1 MTSDPLAI
9 IVAELDRFE
18 IPYMLA
24 GSFASTF
31 YGDPRTTHDI
41 DMVVAP
47 TQKQLRNLVE
57 GLDPDRFYVSEIAV
71 TEAWRRRGMFNVV
84 LVELGWKVDLILRK
98 DRDFSRSE
106 FERRRRVTVG
116 DLEVWMAT
124 AEDTI
129 VAKLDWARAG
139 ESERQLRDVVGML
152 QVSGESL
159 DRAYIRKWVVE
170 LGLGELWTK
179 ASSDAQSLRPPRG

>member
-1 MTSDPLAI
+1 MTVDPLAI

-24 GSFASTF
+24 GSFASTY

-41 DMVVAP
+41 DLVVAP
-47 TQKQLRNLVE
+47 TQEQLRNLVE
-57 GLDPDRFYVSEIAV
+57 GLDPDRFYVSEIAA
-71 TEAWRRRGMFNVV
+71 TEAWRRRGMFNAV

-129 VAKLDWARAG
+129 VAKLDWARGG

-152 QVSGESL
+152 ELSDESL
-159 DRAYIRKWVVE
+159 DHGYIRHWVVE
-170 LGLGELWTK
+170 MGLGELWEK
-179 ASSDAQSLRPPRG
+179 VSSAARSPRHPRA